1 MAVTLILQSYL
12 ILDLNIQEETIV
24 MTVKQK
30 QKFKRLFKTPDI
42 TGDPTTQ
49 LDE

>member
-24 MTVKQK
+24 MTVEHLKN
-30 QKFKRLFKTPDI
+30 LCKTPGGLC
-42 TGDPTTQ
+42 TGHPTH
-49 LDE
+49 